1 MTIEIHE
8 LDITDG
14 LNKMLYDELKAENE
28 ELLKKIDK
36 LEKENWCLKEF
47 LKVLANFDT
56 VYRSEIKNVI
66 KELDK

>member
-8 LDITDG
+8 VDITDG

-28 ELLKKIDK
+28 KLKKQLDIT
-36 LEKENWCLKEF
+36 LETLGQIAMFSKN
-47 LKVLANFDT
+47 T
-56 VYRSEIKNVI
+56 VDAVQAAKAICDI